1 MVGPISPAPAPTPSP
16 APTPAGLDWSAIG
29 SSILADAKAALGAAA
44 TGFLTSHPNA
54 LAFLE
59 DASIEAAKSLVLYAI
74 TSDPDAKAD
83 LKLQVDLWR
92 QGIKEEA
99 DSIVKDIVDAAPST
113 FMTIVEDIGKIAM
126 GLAPVLLKAIPI

>member
-1 MVGPISPAPAPTPSP
+1 MVDQIPPTPVPAPTP
-16 APTPAGLDWSAIG
+16 APAGLDWSAIG

-44 TGFLTSHPNA
+44 TGFLTTHPNA

-59 DASIEAAKSLVLYAI
+59 NSSIEAAKSLVLYAI

-99 DSIVKDIVDAAPST
+99 ESIVKDILDEAPSV
-113 FMTIVEDIGKIAM
+113 FMTIVEDIGRIAM

>member
-1 MVGPISPAPAPTPSP
+1 MGPTTPAPVPAPAPS
-16 APTPAGLDWSAIG
+16 GLDWSAIG
-29 SSILADAKAALGAAA
+29 ASILADAKAALGAAA
-44 TGFLTSHPNA
+44 TGFFTAHPNA

-99 DSIVKDIVDAAPST
+99 DAIVKDIVDAAPST
-113 FMTIVEDIGKIAM
+113 FMVIIEDIGRIAI
-126 GLAPVLLKAIPI
+126 GLVPVVLKAIPI

>member
-1 MVGPISPAPAPTPSP
+1 MGPTTPAPTPMPS
-16 APTPAGLDWSAIG
+16 GLDWSAIG

-44 TGFLTSHPNA
+44 SGFLTAHPNA

-59 DASIEAAKSLVLYAI
+59 DASIQAAKSLVLYAI

-83 LKLQVDLWR
+83 LRLQVDLWR

-99 DSIVKDIVDAAPST
+99 DSIVKDIIDEVPST

-126 GLAPVLLKAIPI
+126 GLIPIALKAIPI